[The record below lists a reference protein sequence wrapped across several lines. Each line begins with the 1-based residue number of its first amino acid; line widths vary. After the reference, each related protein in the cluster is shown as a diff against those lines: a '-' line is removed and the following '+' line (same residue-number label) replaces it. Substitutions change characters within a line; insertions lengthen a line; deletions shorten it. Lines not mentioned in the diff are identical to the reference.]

1 MIGPTIVA
9 RSAFGS
15 QPTSMNRA
23 VSSPHAI
30 SAGMLG
36 MIMLDRNVPNFCT
49 WTLAPEPVRGRECCG
64 HADVLQSNAGVTP
77 IT

>member
-15 QPTSMNRA
+15 QPTSMTRA

-36 MIMLDRNVPNFCT
+36 MIMLERNVPNFCT
-49 WTLAPEPVRGRECCG
+49 RTLAPEPVGAVNVVAMLMSSSRTRG
-64 HADVLQSNAGVTP
+64 
-77 IT
+77 